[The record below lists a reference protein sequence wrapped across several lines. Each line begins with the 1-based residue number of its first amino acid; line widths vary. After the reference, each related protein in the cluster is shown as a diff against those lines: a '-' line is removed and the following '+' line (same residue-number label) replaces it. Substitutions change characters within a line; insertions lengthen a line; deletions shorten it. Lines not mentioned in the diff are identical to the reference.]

1 MEKEIPSLQVLLITT
16 AEMFFLWDIKV
27 LHREELA
34 SVTIQHLAIN
44 ITNGRKF
51 NIMVKSHT
59 IMVEKEKVLVHM
71 NITMILYL
79 SQLRSDN

>member
-1 MEKEIPSLQVLLITT
+1 M
-16 AEMFFLWDIKV
+16 
-27 LHREELA
+27 A
-34 SVTIQHLAIN
+34 SETIQHLAIS

-59 IMVEKEKVLVHM
+59 IMVEKEKGPVHM

-79 SQLRSDN
+79 NQPLSDK